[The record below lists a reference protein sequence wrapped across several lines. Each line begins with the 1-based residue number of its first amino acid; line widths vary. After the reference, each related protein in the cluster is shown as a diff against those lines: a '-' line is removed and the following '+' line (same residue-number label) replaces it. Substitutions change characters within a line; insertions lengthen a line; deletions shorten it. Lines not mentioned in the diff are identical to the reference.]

1 MKPWNH
7 GGACETNPP
16 ALRLAANCWGKSGFR
31 SFSIAPFSQ
40 TAPTRILTHAMP
52 FISPGL
58 LPEGTGPPYSTH
70 TTEARRIEPMV
81 SRINS
86 AAAKRT
92 AKIAKEDVLAEKR
105 FSRGRFIKFGAA
117 LGVGASASMAAACG
131 GGEKAEEEG
140 PTAGEGAVKGASE
153 STEAGGANDGVAQV
167 ERGAAI
173 AQESDVPQGSAVEF
187 TDEETGQQA
196 VLVHLEG
203 GDFAAYS
210 A

>member
-1 MKPWNH
+1 M
-7 GGACETNPP
+7 
-16 ALRLAANCWGKSGFR
+16 
-31 SFSIAPFSQ
+31 
-40 TAPTRILTHAMP
+40 
-52 FISPGL
+52 
-58 LPEGTGPPYSTH
+58 
-70 TTEARRIEPMV
+70 
-81 SRINS
+81 
-86 AAAKRT
+86 
-92 AKIAKEDVLAEKR
+92 AEER

-117 LGVGASASMAAACG
+117 LGVGASASLAAACG
-131 GGEKAEEEG
+131 GGEKAEEGG

-167 ERGAAI
+167 ESGAVI

-210 A
+210 AICTHRQCVVGYSDGNLACPCHGSVFDPANGGAVVNGPATQPLPEIPVELRDGEVFRA

>member
-1 MKPWNH
+1 M
-7 GGACETNPP
+7 
-16 ALRLAANCWGKSGFR
+16 
-31 SFSIAPFSQ
+31 
-40 TAPTRILTHAMP
+40 
-52 FISPGL
+52 
-58 LPEGTGPPYSTH
+58 
-70 TTEARRIEPMV
+70 
-81 SRINS
+81 
-86 AAAKRT
+86 
-92 AKIAKEDVLAEKR
+92 AEER
-105 FSRGRFIKFGAA
+105 FSRGRFIKGVA
-117 LGVGASASMAAACG
+117 LGVGASASLAAACG

-167 ERGAAI
+167 ESGAAI

-210 A
+210 AICTHRQCVVGYSDGNLACPCHGSVFDPANGAEVVAGPAPRPLPKIPVKVSGGEVFMA

>member
-1 MKPWNH
+1 
-7 GGACETNPP
+7 
-16 ALRLAANCWGKSGFR
+16 
-31 SFSIAPFSQ
+31 
-40 TAPTRILTHAMP
+40 
-52 FISPGL
+52 
-58 LPEGTGPPYSTH
+58 
-70 TTEARRIEPMV
+70 MV

-105 FSRGRFIKFGAA
+105 FSRGRFIRFGAA
-117 LGVGASASMAAACG
+117 LGVGASASLAAACGG
-131 GGEKAEEEG
+131 GGEKAEEGG

-153 STEAGGANDGVAQV
+153 STETGAANGGVAQV

-210 A
+210 AICTHRQCTVGYNDGNLACPCHGSVFDPANGGAVVNGPAAQPLPEIPVEVRGGEVLRA